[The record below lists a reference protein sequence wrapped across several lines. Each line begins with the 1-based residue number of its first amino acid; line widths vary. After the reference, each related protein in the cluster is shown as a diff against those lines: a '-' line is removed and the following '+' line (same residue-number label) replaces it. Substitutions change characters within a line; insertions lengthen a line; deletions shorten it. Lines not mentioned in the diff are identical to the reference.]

1 MQEVDMAKDYIIM
14 SDSDSDLSHELAKE
28 KNIPMVRMP
37 YTLDDV
43 ELYDDNGA
51 SGAEKTLFD
60 RMRNGA
66 KPFTSLLPVA
76 VYLEYFEPILKESDL
91 LFLAFSSQMSAT
103 FLNVLEAQKELQEKY
118 PQRRFVVV
126 DTLSISAPQAL
137 LILEAHKLYEQGAS
151 MDEVIQWVNDNHKKA
166 QAWFTVGDLAYLR
179 RGGRISA
186 TSAIMGTMLDIKPIL
201 TITKAGKLE
210 AHSKVQGR
218 KKAMKTLVEK
228 TVENIGES
236 SDKSIII
243 LHGDVRE
250 EAEMLKNQLKNRLG
264 DLGEIRIQMIGPV
277 IGAHA
282 GPGTLAICFLGK
294 ERPI

>member
-1 MQEVDMAKDYIIM
+1 MKLDYILM

-28 KNIPMVRMP
+28 MNLPIVRMP
-37 YTLDDV
+37 YNLDDV
-43 ELYDDNGA
+43 EYFDDNGA
-51 SGAEKTLFD
+51 SGAELRLFD

-66 KPFTSLLPVA
+66 KPFTSLLPTA
-76 VYLEYFEPILKESDL
+76 AYLEYFEPILQHSDL

-103 FLNVLEAQKELQEKY
+103 FQNVLEARKELLEKY
-118 PQRRFVVV
+118 PQRRFEVV
-126 DTLSISAPQAL
+126 DTMSISAPQAL
-137 LILEAHKLYEQGAS
+137 LVMEAHRQYMAGKS
-151 MDEVIQWVNDNHKKA
+151 MDEVAQWVLDNRLNA

-218 KKAMKTLVEK
+218 KKAMRTLVDK
-228 TVENIGES
+228 TAEFIGES
-236 SDKSIII
+236 KDKQIII
-243 LHGDVRE
+243 LHGDVLD
-250 EAEMLKNQLKNRLG
+250 EAEMLKAQLLNRIK
-264 DLGEIRIQMIGPV
+264 DLGEVRIQIIGPV

-282 GPGTLAICFLGK
+282 GPGTLAICFLGTQ
-294 ERPI
+294 RAI